1 MVKINWSARNRS
13 LDFMNKPHIT
23 FFGLGIMG
31 SGMARSLLVNGF
43 PLTVFNRNTEKSKP
57 FAAEG
62 AHVAASPREA
72 AAQAD
77 VIISMVA
84 DDNASRSLWLGENGA
99 LAAAR
104 SGTVCIE
111 CSTVT
116 VGWVRELASAAGK
129 KKCEFLDAPVTEI

>member
-1 MVKINWSARNRS
+1 
-13 LDFMNKPHIT
+13 MNKPRIA

-31 SGMARSLLVNGF
+31 SGMARRLLVNGF
-43 PLTVFNRNTEKSKP
+43 PLTVFNRSAEKSKP

-62 AHVAASPREA
+62 ALVAASPREA
-72 AAQAD
+72 VTKAD

-104 SGTVCIE
+104 PGTVCIE

-116 VGWVRELASAAGK
+116 VGWVRELAAAAGQQQ
-129 KKCEFLDAPVTEI
+129 CEFLDAPVTRSQNHTAAGGMEFPGR